1 MTMKANP
8 VTLIAVL
15 GLFCLTAPVFAHHGF
30 DTEYDQSKK
39 LSLSGVVTKVSW
51 LNPHMRIFIDVT
63 NKDGSVT
70 NWNLELT
77 SPNNVRRQGWGK
89 NDLVAGDKVNFE
101 ANPGKLVESRG
112 ALRLITKVGENKP
125 LFVRGGPEAEQ
136 EGYKQEKNNSPK
148 Q

>member
-1 MTMKANP
+1 MKAKLG
-8 VTLIAVL
+8 VLAAVL
-15 GLFCLTAPVFAHHGF
+15 GLSYLTVPVLAHHGF

-39 LSLSGVVTKVSW
+39 LMMTGVVTKVSW

-89 NDLVAGDKVNFE
+89 NDLVPGDKVSFE

-112 ALRLITKVGENKP
+112 AMRSISKVGDNHP
-125 LFVRGGPEAEQ
+125 LFVRGGPEAAQ
-136 EGYKQEKNNSPK
+136 EGYKADPAK

>member
-1 MTMKANP
+1 MKANRG
-8 VTLIAVL
+8 VLVVAVF
-15 GLFCLTAPVFAHHGF
+15 GLFCLTVPVIAHHGF

-39 LSLSGVVTKVSW
+39 ISMTGVVTKVSW

-63 NKDGSVT
+63 NKDGSVA

-89 NDLVAGDKVNFE
+89 NDLLPGDKVNFE

-125 LFVRGGPEAEQ
+125 LFVRGGPEAAQ
-136 EGYKQEKNNSPK
+136 EGYKEDTTK
-148 Q
+148 

>member
-1 MTMKANP
+1 MKANGGVL
-8 VTLIAVL
+8 VTVL
-15 GLFCLTAPVFAHHGF
+15 GLACFAVPLFAHHGF

-39 LSLSGVVTKVSW
+39 VSLTGVVTKVSW

-89 NDLVAGDKVNFE
+89 NDLLPGDKVNFE

-112 ALRLITKVGENKP
+112 ALRLITKAGENKP

-136 EGYKQEKNNSPK
+136 EGYKSDSAK
-148 Q
+148 

>member
-1 MTMKANP
+1 MKANCRAL
-8 VTLIAVL
+8 VA
-15 GLFCLTAPVFAHHGF
+15 LFTFFYVVVPTFAHHGF

-39 LSLSGVVTKVSW
+39 LELTGVVTKVSW
-51 LNPHMRIFIDVT
+51 LNPHMRIYVDVT

-89 NDLVAGDKVNFE
+89 NDLLPGDKVTFE

-112 ALRLITKVGENKP
+112 ALRRINKAGDPHP

-136 EGYKQEKNNSPK
+136 EGYKADGAK
-148 Q
+148 

>member
-1 MTMKANP
+1 MKANRGIM
-8 VTLIAVL
+8 LAVL
-15 GLFCLTAPVFAHHGF
+15 GLFCLAVPVFAHHGF

-39 LSLSGVVTKVSW
+39 LSLTGVVTKVSW

-89 NDLVAGDKVNFE
+89 NDLVPGDKVNFE

-112 ALRLITKVGENKP
+112 ALRLISKVGDNHP

-136 EGYKQEKNNSPK
+136 EGYKGDSSK
-148 Q
+148 

>member
-1 MTMKANP
+1 MKANRG
-8 VTLIAVL
+8 VLVAVL
-15 GLFCLTAPVFAHHGF
+15 GLICLAVPVFAHHGF

-39 LSLSGVVTKVSW
+39 VQLSGVVTKVSW

-89 NDLVAGDKVNFE
+89 NDLVPGDKVNFE

-112 ALRLITKVGENKP
+112 ALRLITKAGDTHP
-125 LFVRGGPEAEQ
+125 LFVRGGPEAAQ
-136 EGYKQEKNNSPK
+136 EGYKEDGAK
-148 Q
+148 